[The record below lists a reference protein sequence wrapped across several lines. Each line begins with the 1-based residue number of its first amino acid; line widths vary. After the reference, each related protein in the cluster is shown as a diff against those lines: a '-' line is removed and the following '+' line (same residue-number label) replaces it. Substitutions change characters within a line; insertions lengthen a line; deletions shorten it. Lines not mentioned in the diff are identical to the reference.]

1 MNIPLILLAAAAL
14 ADVYTS
20 HRAFKRGNIELNP
33 LVAKLFGLRP
43 KFGAMLAVKAVAFA
57 VLAYLGTPTMILAGA
72 VVWGA
77 AAIWNATR

>member
-1 MNIPLILLAAAAL
+1 MNIPLILLAISAL

-20 HRAFKRGNIELNP
+20 HRMFKRGSVELNP
-33 LVAKLFGLRP
+33 IVAKLFGIRP
-43 KFGAMLAVKAVAFA
+43 KFGAMLAVKAAAFA

-72 VVWGA
+72 VVWAA